1 MVRSKRRARAR
12 KDIETPL
19 NAEMQTTEEAPVV
32 EKAIAKPKEEPKA
45 KPKAQPAAKPASKT
59 GVAGKQMGSFLKD
72 VRAEMKK
79 VNWPDRERTV
89 QSTGVVLFTLF
100 ALAACMAIFTMIFTR
115 IAEYLFS

>member
-1 MVRSKRRARAR
+1 MVRKKGRARAR
-12 KDIETPL
+12 KDVTTPL
-19 NAEMQTTEEAPVV
+19 DTENQTVEETSVV
-32 EKAIAKPKEEPKA
+32 EKTVSKPKEEPKP
-45 KPKAQPAAKPASKT
+45 KPKAQPAKPASKT
-59 GVAGKQMGSFLKD
+59 STAGKQMGSFLKD

-79 VNWPDRERTV
+79 VNWPDRERTT

>member
-12 KDIETPL
+12 KDIKTPL
-19 NAEMQTTEEAPVV
+19 EAEELEIEEAPVV
-32 EKAIAKPKEEPKA
+32 EKTASKPKEESKP
-45 KPKAQPAAKPASKT
+45 KPKALPAKPVSKT
-59 GVAGKQMGSFLKD
+59 GMAGKQMGSFLKD

-79 VNWPDRERTV
+79 VNWPDRERTT

-100 ALAACMAIFTMIFTR
+100 TLAACMAFFTMIFTR